1 MFTQLDLFGDLPAP
15 EKPSNQP
22 PRTEKKSAARSGS
35 SAQSTQT
42 QLSMGLPETEFPEP
56 SAAWTGS
63 EQDVQTPEVSEHNTS
78 APADQDTKATG
89 VSEAKGNADPIA
101 APQTGPEYT
110 GTTTNKPAGAIS
122 SDLKISSHGE
132 VSSPADNGNE
142 TRAEKGRRYYIQTE
156 IPADPPLPAKPPG
169 PEAMLASLIST
180 RNTTQEARPRYIQT
194 EIPSD
199 PIEAPS
205 LTQATHTETSTEIP
219 RSENVGVES
228 GSGSPAA
235 TSPVQEAPASAT
247 DSDHRNVPLQA
258 IAPEALRRTRP
269 LMPPKV
275 ILADQEEEM
284 TKSVAEKSPE
294 PGDKSKGEF
303 TTSEKRP
310 VQSFAPEKDA
320 IPNPASAIFEA
331 NATPGMP
338 VVAESPDPGE
348 NEHAT
353 ETAASIE
360 AALPESTIPG
370 EPEPV
375 LETATTIE
383 AALPES
389 KDPEEAEPALEVGS
403 SLAKGVSRRKRTVR
417 EPIMERPGPG
427 IPADD
432 QLNARQYY
440 TIGEVAT
447 MFGVKASLLRYWE
460 SEFDVLKLR
469 KNRKGDRFFRPDDI
483 RSLQLIHHL
492 LRDKK
497 YTIEGAREYMRNAGK
512 MKEKFETI
520 ETLKRIRLFLVEM
533 RNGLQAD
540 KVRDDQ

>member
-35 SAQSTQT
+35 SAQSAQT

-63 EQDVQTPEVSEHNTS
+63 EQDVQSPEVSEHNTS
-78 APADQDTKATG
+78 APADQDAKTTG
-89 VSEAKGNADPIA
+89 VSEAQGNADPLA
-101 APQTGPEYT
+101 ALQTGLENP
-110 GTTTNKPAGAIS
+110 GTHTNTPAEEIS
-122 SDLKISSHGE
+122 SGLKISPYGE
-132 VSSPADNGNE
+132 VSSPADNGTE

-156 IPADPPLPAKPPG
+156 IPADPPLSAKPPG
-169 PEAMLASLIST
+169 PEAMLASLVST
-180 RNTTQEARPRYIQT
+180 RNTTQEPRPRYIQT

-205 LTQATHTETSTEIP
+205 ITQATHTETSTEIP
-219 RSENVGVES
+219 RSENEGVES
-228 GSGSPAA
+228 GSGSPAV
-235 TSPVQEAPASAT
+235 TSPVQEAPVAAT
-247 DSDHRNVPLQA
+247 GSDHRKQPLQA

-284 TKSVAEKSPE
+284 TVSVPERSPE
-294 PGDKSKGEF
+294 SGDMPKGEIK
-303 TTSEKRP
+303 TSEEKP
-310 VQSFAPEKDA
+310 IQPFAPEKDA
-320 IPNPASAIFEA
+320 VPNPVSTIIEA
-331 NATPGMP
+331 DAKPGMP
-338 VVAESPDPGE
+338 VVAELSDPGE
-348 NEHAT
+348 NE
-353 ETAASIE
+353 AALEKAPSIE
-360 AALPESTIPG
+360 SALPGPRDPG
-370 EPEPV
+370 EPEP
-375 LETATTIE
+375 
-383 AALPES
+383 AL
-389 KDPEEAEPALEVGS
+389 EAES
-403 SLAKGVSRRKRTVR
+403 SMAKGVSRRKRTIR
-417 EPIMERPGPG
+417 EPLVERPGPG

-440 TIGEVAT
+440 SIGEVAA